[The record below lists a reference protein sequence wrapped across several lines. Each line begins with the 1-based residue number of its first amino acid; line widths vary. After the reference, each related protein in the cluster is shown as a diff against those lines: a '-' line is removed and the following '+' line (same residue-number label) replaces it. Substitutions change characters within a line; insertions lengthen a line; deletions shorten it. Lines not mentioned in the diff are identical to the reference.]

1 MRLCG
6 KSFLTTKM
14 QGREGAQG
22 TSLLA
27 QPPKNHSTFK
37 IQHSAYK
44 TQYSLLNIQYSPT
57 FALYKDTKEG
67 NDYRSLLLFYMVNET
82 AIWEI
87 EKMLNSILAEEPE
100 YFSVSVKMKP
110 TNNIK
115 IFIDGDNGIT
125 IEKCVRFNRKLYK
138 LIEEA
143 GMYPEGEFSLE
154 VSSPG
159 LDEPLKMH
167 RQYLKNIG
175 RDVELTFADDTKKE
189 GKLLAVTEA
198 DITIEH
204 TEGKGK
210 KAVTQQLAIPF
221 SNIKATTV
229 QIKF

>member
-1 MRLCG
+1 M
-6 KSFLTTKM
+6 SF
-14 QGREGAQG
+14 
-22 TSLLA
+22 
-27 QPPKNHSTFK
+27 
-37 IQHSAYK
+37 
-44 TQYSLLNIQYSPT
+44 NIQYSPT

-82 AIWEI
+82 AISTI
-87 EKMLNSILAEEPE
+87 EKMLTGMLAEEPE
-100 YFSVSVKMKP
+100 YFLVSLHIKP
-110 TNNIK
+110 THNIK
-115 IFIDGDNGIT
+115 VFMDGDNGIT

-159 LDEPLKMH
+159 LDEPIKMH

-175 RDVELTFADDTKKE
+175 RDVEVNFTDDTRKE
-189 GKLLAVTEA
+189 GKLLTVTEA
-198 DITIEH
+198 DIIIEY

-210 KAVTQQLAIPF
+210 KAVTQQLVIPF
-221 SNIKATTV
+221 NNIKTTNV